1 MPLDFSRAFLRFDG
15 KWIVAADMGI
25 PLDSEDCY
33 GYVEDWMRAFNECVS
48 FRFISFHLSCFQDN
62 AVTPDQISRTWK
74 VRIKGELEWND
85 DLRHVRKQPDLHDL
99 SHCFDVVNSYL
110 SKC

>member
-62 AVTPDQISRTWK
+62 AVTPDQISRTRSATK
-74 VRIKGELEWND
+74 SQ
-85 DLRHVRKQPDLHDL
+85 LRCEGPGR
-99 SHCFDVVNSYL
+99 
-110 SKC
+110 